1 MNEGKRLVLWGCRY
15 TLNPKVMRLLT
26 QSITLSHRSF
36 YGTLIS
42 GRNFVSAT
50 RIRIQVLPTFPPAG
64 RQAHT
69 LFSLLMEMRNVSH
82 GVGGRRTLLLGVD
95 MQVWEPS
102 GKAENLRGG
111 NWHREMVFPNLIV
124 LFQPFSCHSFLHF
137 RFLQVHAIH
146 LSSHHHAVLTF
157 HMQTHL
163 LCLEGGSGT
172 AGTRAWPGW
181 TSLTAAQPCPAR
193 RAEAMSQ
200 GSILAAVLGVT
211 SSSPAMP
218 DPLRAQLQEQL
229 KTEAAPWLTLPFLPH
244 PLSSVFLIIFIP
256 GAHW

>member
-1 MNEGKRLVLWGCRY
+1 
-15 TLNPKVMRLLT
+15 
-26 QSITLSHRSF
+26 
-36 YGTLIS
+36 
-42 GRNFVSAT
+42 
-50 RIRIQVLPTFPPAG
+50 
-64 RQAHT
+64 
-69 LFSLLMEMRNVSH
+69 
-82 GVGGRRTLLLGVD
+82 
-95 MQVWEPS
+95 
-102 GKAENLRGG
+102 
-111 NWHREMVFPNLIV
+111 MVFPNLIV
-124 LFQPFSCHSFLHF
+124 LFQPFSRHSFLHF

-157 HMQTHL
+157 HMQIHL

-193 RAEAMSQ
+193 WAEAMSQ

-244 PLSSVFLIIFIP
+244 PLLSVFLIIFIP